1 MVEYLNQ
8 RITTGKEEKIW
19 GENEV
24 KVKQKEGEKQVK
36 SKHLKGEVIKRREYN
51 FSLISGQMPDFR
63 QTE

>member
-8 RITTGKEEKIW
+8 RIKTGKEEKIW

-36 SKHLKGEVIKRREYN
+36 SKHLKEEVIKRREYN
-51 FSLISGQMPDFR
+51 FSLISGQMPDLR

>member
-8 RITTGKEEKIW
+8 RIKTGKEEKIW

-51 FSLISGQMPDFR
+51 FSLVSGQIPDLR